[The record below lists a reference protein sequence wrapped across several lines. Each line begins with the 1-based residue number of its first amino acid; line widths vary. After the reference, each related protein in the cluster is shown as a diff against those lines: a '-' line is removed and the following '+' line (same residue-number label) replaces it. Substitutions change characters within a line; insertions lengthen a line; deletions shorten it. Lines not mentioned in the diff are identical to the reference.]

1 MSTSLTNTSNYMSD
15 SASTIVGTIF
25 RRFSDAIVT
34 ETWQYQLRSSKGR
47 QINRPERLSTLLCTL
62 AKKTCTMSA
71 NSRTTTTYRTVPGNA
86 HFDLQ
91 PMRNLDVRGL

>member
-47 QINRPERLSTLLCTL
+47 QMYSPERLSTLLCTL
-62 AKKTCTMSA
+62 AKKNLHHVSELKNYDYLQNCAGQRAFRPT
-71 NSRTTTTYRTVPGNA
+71 A
-86 HFDLQ
+86 HA
-91 PMRNLDVRGL
+91 